1 MRHLSRFLSTF
12 EAAHPEF
19 GPAGRQKRVIF
30 PVFCL
35 LPRPRAL
42 NLNQPVDK
50 MSHFLRFLS
59 TSEASRPEFGS
70 AFRQKSHIHPDFYV
84 LPVNCWCNTGIQPD
98 QDIDFCRCTVF
109 FMLIRNFA
117 KNKLFMPLQ
126 KCSAT
131 LIKKISQFLWYFKV
145 VFVGF
150 LSDNRV
156 YFR

>member
-1 MRHLSRFLSTF
+1 MSTS

-59 TSEASRPEFGS
+59 TSEAAHPEFELAG
-70 AFRQKSHIHPDFYV
+70 RQK
-84 LPVNCWCNTGIQPD
+84 
-98 QDIDFCRCTVF
+98 
-109 FMLIRNFA
+109 
-117 KNKLFMPLQ
+117 
-126 KCSAT
+126 
-131 LIKKISQFLWYFKV
+131 
-145 VFVGF
+145 
-150 LSDNRV
+150 
-156 YFR
+156 